1 MRISPTWECLKYIV
15 TVVWY
20 DSKEDTFDKVI
31 EKRLYFGK
39 GYMNLRVP
47 FGTKDICNRTQ
58 KKTEKTGSYDEEK
71 FLDIAHDFYLITR
84 KVIYSCS
91 KLY

>member
-1 MRISPTWECLKYIV
+1 MRISPTWECLEYII

-20 DSKEDTFDKVI
+20 DSKEDTFEKVI

-39 GYMNLRVP
+39 GYMKLRVP

-58 KKTEKTGSYDEEK
+58 KKTTEKTGSYDDEENSWILHMI
-71 FLDIAHDFYLITR
+71 FF
-84 KVIYSCS
+84 
-91 KLY
+91 